1 MLLPISL
8 PTSHVLGSFA
18 SHSLTLLLSYSLS
31 RSFFFYSVFNAAEGT
46 NHYQCKRRKQVVR
59 TELAPC
65 PRQPSLLVPNIAN
78 ISSSTATRKTARWSF
93 LFSAWSTLLA
103 DISVF
108 VRATFCAISTT
119 SPSTPSPPY
128 VSIGRRFTCSACRR
142 SLSTSPYN
150 AVVPGMDEAFPHF
163 LACGVRTVTSIE
175 ESLVIVWRTSGNV
188 KGGVGLWSRT
198 EWDKHV
204 RHQPQSATDVAPLSG
219 FVSVQCAASDGQVG
233 RLHTWGVSSTSPS
246 WQHISHQC
254 FQTRPHVILVIVAP
268 FASGHWHCR
277 LFEACTRARCRE
289 SDALLLLLHLFPH
302 LDCHQRPDR
311 HVPRANFLW
320 CSRPGL
326 SHCAGASARFLPVVG
341 HTAIGPAAHSSA
353 IPLVISMRP
362 SRSTYLPH
370 RGDDGS
376 LPSPLARPLVLRSG
390 PARAAVRGAAR
401 VVDPVFQVMRL
412 RGSFP
417 GRTHDHRRPT
427 KCDCH
432 ISTRRGPQHV
442 DAI

>member
-18 SHSLTLLLSYSLS
+18 SHSLTLLLSLAL
-31 RSFFFYSVFNAAEGT
+31 FYSVFNAAEGS

-65 PRQPSLLVPNIAN
+65 PGQLVPNIAN
-78 ISSSTATRKTARWSF
+78 IASSAATRKTARWSF

-119 SPSTPSPPY
+119 SPSTPSRPY

-142 SLSTSPYN
+142 SLSASPYN

-233 RLHTWGVSSTSPS
+233 RLHTFEGVSSTSPS

-311 HVPRANFLW
+311 HVPRANSLW

-341 HTAIGPAAHSSA
+341 HTAIGPAAHSQQF
-353 IPLVISMRP
+353 LW
-362 SRSTYLPH
+362 
-370 RGDDGS
+370 
-376 LPSPLARPLVLRSG
+376 
-390 PARAAVRGAAR
+390 
-401 VVDPVFQVMRL
+401 
-412 RGSFP
+412 
-417 GRTHDHRRPT
+417 
-427 KCDCH
+427 
-432 ISTRRGPQHV
+432 
-442 DAI
+442 